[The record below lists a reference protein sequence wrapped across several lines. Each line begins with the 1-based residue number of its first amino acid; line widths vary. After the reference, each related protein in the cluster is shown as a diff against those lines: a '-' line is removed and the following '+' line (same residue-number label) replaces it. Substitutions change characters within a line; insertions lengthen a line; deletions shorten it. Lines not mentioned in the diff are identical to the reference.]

1 MPPKLNSE
9 PIKAPARHKVAKEV
23 NKHQNLFRSHQR

>member
-9 PIKAPARHKVAKEV
+9 PIEAPARHKVAK
-23 NKHQNLFRSHQR
+23 KIHISLLYD